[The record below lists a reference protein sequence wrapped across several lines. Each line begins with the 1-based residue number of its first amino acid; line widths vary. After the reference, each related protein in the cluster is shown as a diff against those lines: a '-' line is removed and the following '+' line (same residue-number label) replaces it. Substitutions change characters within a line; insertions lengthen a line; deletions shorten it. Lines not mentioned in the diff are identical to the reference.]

1 MAFIIYFLFTFK
13 LLPSVKELMLL
24 QKELCLGIPS
34 VKNVWRREILKKNY
48 RTQRAPLNY
57 WCVHFVLF
65 MLLKQ
70 KLELSYLCLLSL
82 LESRLIFL

>member
-34 VKNVWRREILKKNY
+34 VKNVLRREI
-48 RTQRAPLNY
+48 
-57 WCVHFVLF
+57 
-65 MLLKQ
+65 
-70 KLELSYLCLLSL
+70 
-82 LESRLIFL
+82 